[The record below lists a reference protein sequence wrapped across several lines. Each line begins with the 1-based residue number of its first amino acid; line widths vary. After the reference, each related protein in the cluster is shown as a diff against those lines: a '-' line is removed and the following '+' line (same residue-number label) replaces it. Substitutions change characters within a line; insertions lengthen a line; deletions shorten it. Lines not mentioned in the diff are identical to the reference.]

1 NPHPPFLKMFF
12 QPKIAIFFIPFR
24 PMKWLVLKF
33 VFNLL
38 VMFCRIAIKHQ
49 YLSTKYILIIIME
62 DSNVPSTSA
71 VVSHVTEI
79 EEVFLTT
86 LFLVAFPSIEA
97 LKSAITNYER
107 STYCHYV
114 VRDSHLC
121 RNENSYIKFV
131 CWRHGR
137 ITSSG
142 SSQRIRRR
150 RASMNT
156 ECPAFMYCKIIDG
169 YWTVVRGN
177 VHHNHECNSLRYQGN
192 SWVRRLTEAQFENV
206 RPLLI
211 SGTASFHIKNYAYHS
226 YGKLLTDQD
235 IYNMRYKVFSQANI
249 PGDYGKLKA
258 HITSLGGRCEYELDD
273 ENCLSYFFFSTGDQ
287 KIFADRF
294 GDVIGLDGTY
304 KTNNENIYLYQ
315 VVALDMNLKAIP
327 VCIAFI
333 SRETSTLISRFL
345 SFFQRLTNSRQ
356 VVGIVT
362 DDSPA
367 IAAAIMQVYPNAHH
381 ILCRVH
387 LVRNVIKRR
396 VRSEVIQLFFR
407 LMFTQTVESFNNVL
421 SLIEISDGTFARY
434 VRDHLLA
441 RKHKW
446 STAFRPSATLLQL
459 NNTNFVETSHRI
471 LKMHQLSRKTP
482 VLRSI
487 FSVLLRVG
495 YWMEARLQKYTSDCR
510 VKAN

>member
-1 NPHPPFLKMFF
+1 
-12 QPKIAIFFIPFR
+12 
-24 PMKWLVLKF
+24 
-33 VFNLL
+33 
-38 VMFCRIAIKHQ
+38 
-49 YLSTKYILIIIME
+49 
-62 DSNVPSTSA
+62 
-71 VVSHVTEI
+71 
-79 EEVFLTT
+79 
-86 LFLVAFPSIEA
+86 
-97 LKSAITNYER
+97 
-107 STYCHYV
+107 
-114 VRDSHLC
+114 
-121 RNENSYIKFV
+121 
-131 CWRHGR
+131 
-137 ITSSG
+137 
-142 SSQRIRRR
+142 
-150 RASMNT
+150 
-156 ECPAFMYCKIIDG
+156 
-169 YWTVVRGN
+169 
-177 VHHNHECNSLRYQGN
+177 
-192 SWVRRLTEAQFENV
+192 
-206 RPLLI
+206 
-211 SGTASFHIKNYAYHS
+211 
-226 YGKLLTDQD
+226 
-235 IYNMRYKVFSQANI
+235 
-249 PGDYGKLKA
+249 
-258 HITSLGGRCEYELDD
+258 
-273 ENCLSYFFFSTGDQ
+273 
-287 KIFADRF
+287 
-294 GDVIGLDGTY
+294 
-304 KTNNENIYLYQ
+304 
-315 VVALDMNLKAIP
+315 MNLKAIP

-345 SFFQRLTNSRQ
+345 SFFQGLTNSRQ

-434 VRDHLLA
+434 VRDHL
-441 RKHKW
+441 HKW

-510 VKAN
+510 VKANIGQEPAMRGLQERLTPAACQVLRRHLRTPLTEFVMSADLFTAVDATGTLQRR

>member
-1 NPHPPFLKMFF
+1 MFF
-12 QPKIAIFFIPFR
+12 QPKIAIFFILFR

-107 STYCHYV
+107 STFCHYV

-156 ECPAFMYCKIIDG
+156 QCPAFMYCKIIDG

-192 SWVRRLTEAQFENV
+192 SWVRRLTEAQFENM

-226 YGKLLTDQD
+226 YGKLLNDQD

-249 PGDYGKLKA
+249 PVKLKA
-258 HITSLGGRCEYELDD
+258 HITSLGGLCEYELDD
-273 ENCLSYFFFSTGDQ
+273 ENCLSYFFFTTGDQ

-327 VCIAFI
+327 VCITFI

-345 SFFQRLTNSRQ
+345 SFFQRPTNSRQ

-387 LVRNVIKRR
+387 LVRNVIKR
-396 VRSEVIQLFFR
+396 VSVSFININPVTLIVEGTIRSD
-407 LMFTQTVESFNNVL
+407 TT
-421 SLIEISDGTFARY
+421 
-434 VRDHLLA
+434 
-441 RKHKW
+441 
-446 STAFRPSATLLQL
+446 
-459 NNTNFVETSHRI
+459 
-471 LKMHQLSRKTP
+471 
-482 VLRSI
+482 I
-487 FSVLLRVG
+487 FSPDVYSNG
-495 YWMEARLQKYTSDCR
+495 
-510 VKAN
+510 